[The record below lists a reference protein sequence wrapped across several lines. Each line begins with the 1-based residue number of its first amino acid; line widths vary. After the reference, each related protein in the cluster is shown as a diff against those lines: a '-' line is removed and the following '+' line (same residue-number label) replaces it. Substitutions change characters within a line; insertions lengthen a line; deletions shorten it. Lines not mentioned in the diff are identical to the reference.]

1 MGKCYNFCTLFDS
14 GYLDRGI
21 VMYESLRKVVAD
33 FKLYI
38 VAFDEKCEEVLKNER
53 YKYVEVISYKEFED
67 AELFLAKQNRSRKE
81 FIWTCSAYSIKY
93 VLERYGIS
101 ECTYI
106 DADMY
111 FYNDPTP
118 LIEEIKENEM
128 DVGIIEHGFGQ
139 HMEYKYMEKQA
150 GKYCVQFNTF
160 YNNENGL
167 KILNWWTKQCLE
179 CCTGIPDGNNFG
191 DQKYLDEFTKLF
203 TGVYEH
209 KNCGAGIAPW
219 NMDRFEID
227 SEGNVRERKGKK
239 IVPVIFVHY
248 HSMEF
253 IGTNQININVFVRP
267 GKHDKKFI
275 YSLYNPYIRELIRIR
290 KKTSEKYG
298 IKWSVKEGY
307 IEKNSTNNLLRDFL
321 LSEPNLIFLIRKIWR
336 FMLYKR
342 LDFIDYRLI

>member
-1 MGKCYNFCTLFDS
+1 
-14 GYLDRGI
+14 
-21 VMYESLRKVVAD
+21 MYESLRKVVSD

-53 YKYVEVISYKEFED
+53 YKDVEVISYKEFED
-67 AELFLAKQNRSRKE
+67 DELFLAKQNRSRKE

-118 LIEEIKENEM
+118 LIEEIRENEM
-128 DVGIIEHGFGQ
+128 DVGIIEHGFG
-139 HMEYKYMEKQA
+139 HHIEYKYMEKQT

-219 NMDRFEID
+219 NMDRFKID

-248 HSMEF
+248 HNMEF
-253 IGTNQININVFVRP
+253 IGINRININVFVRP

-290 KKTSEKYG
+290 KKMSEKYG
-298 IKWSVKEGY
+298 INWAVKEGY
-307 IEKNSTNNLLRDFL
+307 VEKGNINNLLREFL

-342 LDFIDYRLI
+342 LDFIDCRLI